1 MVEHIRCT
9 AIILSVSSIVFLI
22 SGILLISLSDLL
34 VKKTVNRECQLKQGT
49 IIYNIWRNSPVPFY
63 ISIYVF
69 DLANKA
75 DFLNGAKPNLIQ
87 HGPFVYKE
95 QRTKEDVKFYPN
107 GTISYRES
115 RNYTFD
121 RSKSMADETLS
132 ITTINIVYMVNEAQY
147 ETILISSGVGLDE
160 NHIERINNLGR
171 IERFNF
177 STNLSVWSNKYANM
191 INGTDSTIWHPDV
204 KKDEFIYTFMN
215 DICRSVHLKYNQTH
229 KNLFDIDTYHY
240 ILPNDAFANSKD
252 NEGFCLNNTM
262 ENGTQ
267 QLKCLPSGLF
277 SLSSCVHLS
286 GSSIAIPLPII
297 ASNPHFLDSDR
308 SIQDAVDG
316 LIPDDISHRSYMD
329 LEPTTGIIMNGSRR
343 MQFNIN
349 VVNDSKIDAISH
361 IHPLVYPMIWVDE
374 HAEIDQPNADIF
386 HKKVYVPLLLLTV
399 FKYVIIAI
407 GTTLL
412 ITVISLVVFSRY
424 KKNILAAPEPTTITD
439 ETTPLLV

>member
-132 ITTINIVYMVNEAQY
+132 ITTINIVYM
-147 ETILISSGVGLDE
+147 TLINYLD
-160 NHIERINNLGR
+160 
-171 IERFNF
+171 
-177 STNLSVWSNKYANM
+177 M
-191 INGTDSTIWHPDV
+191 
-204 KKDEFIYTFMN
+204 
-215 DICRSVHLKYNQTH
+215 
-229 KNLFDIDTYHY
+229 KN
-240 ILPNDAFANSKD
+240 
-252 NEGFCLNNTM
+252 
-262 ENGTQ
+262 
-267 QLKCLPSGLF
+267 
-277 SLSSCVHLS
+277 
-286 GSSIAIPLPII
+286 
-297 ASNPHFLDSDR
+297 
-308 SIQDAVDG
+308 
-316 LIPDDISHRSYMD
+316 IPDLFR
-329 LEPTTGIIMNGSRR
+329 
-343 MQFNIN
+343 
-349 VVNDSKIDAISH
+349 KI
-361 IHPLVYPMIWVDE
+361 
-374 HAEIDQPNADIF
+374 
-386 HKKVYVPLLLLTV
+386 
-399 FKYVIIAI
+399 I
-407 GTTLL
+407 GTVL
-412 ITVISLVVFSRY
+412 SL
-424 KKNILAAPEPTTITD
+424 A
-439 ETTPLLV
+439 